1 MGAGVVLFLL
11 TASHFDTLS
20 ALSTAADAWCQAA
33 ILFIFPART
42 QSPPAFLLCSQ
53 FYTFC
58 ADLSTF
64 INFFF
69 FIFRATISWISI
81 TDSKIKTFV
90 ISSLKWW
97 PWGQDFTY
105 LIIFVG
111 FWGFSLRLCC
121 VVVMSWGVKIA
132 RLWGWG
138 WGHRGTRAAVTSQ
151 TQQTTDRLKYPNFNY
166 TAL

>member
-1 MGAGVVLFLL
+1 MGAGVLLFLL
-11 TASHFDTLS
+11 TASHSDTLS

-64 INFFF
+64 ISFFF
-69 FIFRATISWISI
+69 FIFISFPGFQLQ
-81 TDSKIKTFV
+81 TPKSK
-90 ISSLKWW
+90 LLWYLAPKWW

-121 VVVMSWGVKIA
+121 VVVMSWSVKIA

-138 WGHRGTRAAVTSQ
+138 HRGTRAVVTSQ

>member
-11 TASHFDTLS
+11 TASHSDTLS

-64 INFFF
+64 ISFFF

-111 FWGFSLRLCC
+111 FWGFSLRLCWGD
-121 VVVMSWGVKIA
+121 VVRCEDCEVV
-132 RLWGWG
+132 RLWG
-138 WGHRGTRAAVTSQ
+138 WGHRGTRAAVTWQ

>member
-11 TASHFDTLS
+11 TASHSDTLS

-42 QSPPAFLLCSQ
+42 QSPPALLLCSQ
-53 FYTFC
+53 SAHFARIYQHSLVFSSSFSGLLFPGFQLQTPK
-58 ADLSTF
+58 
-64 INFFF
+64 
-69 FIFRATISWISI
+69 
-81 TDSKIKTFV
+81 SK
-90 ISSLKWW
+90 LLWYLAPKWW

-138 WGHRGTRAAVTSQ
+138 HRGTRAAVTSQ

>member
-11 TASHFDTLS
+11 TASHSDTLS

-64 INFFF
+64 ISFFF

-121 VVVMSWGVKIA
+121 GDVVRCEDCEVV
-132 RLWGWG
+132 RLRPPR
-138 WGHRGTRAAVTSQ
+138 HSSCRNLAN
-151 TQQTTDRLKYPNFNY
+151 TTNNRQIKVSKL
-166 TAL
+166 